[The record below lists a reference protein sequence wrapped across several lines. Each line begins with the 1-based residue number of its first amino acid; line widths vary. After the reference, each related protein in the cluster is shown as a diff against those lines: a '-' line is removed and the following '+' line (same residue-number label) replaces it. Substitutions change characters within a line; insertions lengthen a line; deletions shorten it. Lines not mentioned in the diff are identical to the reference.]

1 MKILTN
7 LNLAQNELQNAVL
20 HRLATAPENPKAGQL
35 YFDTTKSA
43 AFEFNGTTWV
53 ELGLSAELREKL
65 TNIEAGADKIKY
77 ATMPAA
83 TADNA
88 GLVVIYTGETDGT
101 YTAGHTYRCVATD
114 GTFGWVDISP
124 TIKGGETESTTTT
137 VEEGTV
143 KTEIKISTD
152 ANNALSIKTLE
163 DGTTGLFV
171 EATEVGA
178 ATAEEDGLMTKEQA
192 AKLDGIAEGAQV
204 NVLEGVQVNGT
215 DLTIDEN
222 KKVNI
227 VIENATADK
236 AGLMTGAD
244 KAKLDGI
251 ADGAQANVI
260 ETVKVDGVALEVTDK
275 AVNID
280 LSKKA
285 NLVDGKIPASELP
298 SFVDDVIELVAVAE
312 TAPETCVAGDKYF
325 NKTANKLYTA
335 TGDNTWGAAEDPE
348 AGKIYV
354 NLADN
359 KTYRWSGSTL
369 VEISASV
376 VIGTT
381 AGTAYDGA
389 AGAKN
394 AEDIAKNAEDI
405 AKLVDGTTVVDK
417 ANKDGEGNVIAETY
431 LKKNEAI
438 TAGTHTKITYDEN
451 GLVTGGEDLTIDD
464 IPDLSEKYINVD
476 QKGVA
481 NGVATLDENGLVPVE
496 QIPGGIGIQKYSENI
511 GDGAATEFTITHNL
525 GTQDVTITLRDAAS
539 PFEVVY
545 ADILVETENTIKVS
559 FGAAPAAGQYRVTVI
574 G

>member
-1 MKILTN
+1 MYAK
-7 LNLAQNELQNAVL
+7 E
-20 HRLATAPENPKAGQL
+20 QL
-35 YFDTTKSA
+35 YFDTTKNT
-43 AFEFNGTTWV
+43 AFEYNGTTWV

-77 ATMPAA
+77 ATMPTAS
-83 TADNA
+83 ADNA

-124 TIKGGETESTTTT
+124 TIKGGETDGATVT
-137 VEEGTV
+137 VEDGTV
-143 KTEIKISTD
+143 KAEIKISTD
-152 ANNALSIKTLE
+152 ANNALQIKTLE

-171 EATEVGA
+171 EADEVGA
-178 ATAEEDGLMTKEQA
+178 ATTEEDGLMTKEQV
-192 AKLDGIAEGAQV
+192 AKLEGIAEGAQV

-227 VIENATADK
+227 VMPEATTDK
-236 AGLMTGAD
+236 AGLMSAAD
-244 KAKLDGI
+244 KAKLDGV
-251 ADGAQANVI
+251 AEGAQANVI
-260 ETVKVDGVALEVTDK
+260 EAVKVDGVALEITDK

-325 NKTANKLYTA
+325 NTTANKIYTA
-335 TGDNTWGAAEDPE
+335 TADNTWGAAEDPE

-359 KTYRWSGSTL
+359 RTYRWSGSTL
-369 VEISASV
+369 VEISSSV

-389 AGAKN
+389 AGQANAEAIAKN

-405 AKLVDGTTVVDK
+405 AKIVNGEIVADK
-417 ANKDGEGNVIAETY
+417 ANKDGEGNVITDTY

-438 TAGTHTKITYDEN
+438 TTGTHTKITYDEN
-451 GLVTGGEDLTIDD
+451 GLVVKGEDLTIDD

-481 NGVATLDENGLVPVE
+481 NGVATLDENGLIPVE
-496 QIPGGIGIQKYSENI
+496 QVPGGIGIQKYSENI

-545 ADILVETENTIKVS
+545 ADIAVETENTIKVS